1 MYLSFFPASKGMAEL
16 TRLEFTLP
24 AETAA
29 ENPDLLPA
37 LLALHVSHGWEEQS
51 LPTGEVRCIVHS
63 GHPGFCTEL
72 TRTIAALIPE
82 VRIAS
87 SQVEEEN
94 WAEAWKEFFT
104 PVEGGSHFLVLA
116 PWMTEE
122 RAATTRIPI
131 IIEPKAAFGTGHHA
145 TTALCLD
152 AISLLAAEGKLQ
164 KGMRFLDLGT
174 GSGILAIACAKLG
187 LSGDGLDI
195 DAAAVDN
202 SVENRD
208 KNDVPAAGFS
218 VRRGSVDE
226 ASGPYGVVLANILAG
241 PLKDMAPQIAT
252 LGSPDGK
259 PLLVLS
265 GILDIQADDVE
276 KAYRDQGFPPARR
289 LAKGEWTALIFE

>member
-1 MYLSFFPASKGMAEL
+1 MPQL
-16 TRLEFTLP
+16 TKFTATLP
-24 AETAA
+24 
-29 ENPDLLPA
+29 PDHSDDDLAKLLSV
-37 LLALHVSHGWEEQS
+37 LARHVSHGWEEES
-51 LPTGEVRCIVHS
+51 LPTGEMQCVVYFTHERLS
-63 GHPGFCTEL
+63 DEL
-72 TRTIAALIPE
+72 WAALAEALPSLRLDRE
-82 VRIAS
+82 S
-87 SQVEEEN
+87 VEEEN

-187 LSGDGLDI
+187 LAGDGLDI

>member
-1 MYLSFFPASKGMAEL
+1 MPQL
-16 TRLEFTLP
+16 TKFTATLP
-24 AETAA
+24 
-29 ENPDLLPA
+29 PDHSDDDLAKLLSV
-37 LLALHVSHGWEEQS
+37 LARHVAHGWEEES
-51 LPTGEVRCIVHS
+51 LPTGEMQCVVYFTHERLS
-63 GHPGFCTEL
+63 DEL
-72 TRTIAALIPE
+72 LAALSEALPLLRLARE
-82 VRIAS
+82 S
-87 SQVEEEN
+87 VEEEN
-94 WAEAWKEFFT
+94 WVEAWKEFFT

-218 VRRGSVDE
+218 VRRGSVEE
-226 ASGPYGVVLANILAG
+226 ASGPYGLVLANILAG

-252 LGSPDGK
+252 LGIPDEK

-276 KAYRDQGFPPARR
+276 KTYRDQGFPPARR
-289 LAKGEWTALIFE
+289 LAKGEWTALIFG